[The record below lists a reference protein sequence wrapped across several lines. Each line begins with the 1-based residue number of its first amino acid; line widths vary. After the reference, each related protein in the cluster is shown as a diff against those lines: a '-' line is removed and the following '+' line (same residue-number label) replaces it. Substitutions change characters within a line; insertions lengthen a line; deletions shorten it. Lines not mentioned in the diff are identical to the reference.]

1 MMIKKRENKLIN
13 LRELMPTAT
22 GDSTGTRAA
31 PQMTGEQIIKWNKQ
45 IMELK
50 RNRNLQIFLEHA
62 LTNEVNRE

>member
-1 MMIKKRENKLIN
+1 
-13 LRELMPTAT
+13 MPTAT